1 MMTTVTKMESVF
13 MMKVKSKYLAMSGK
27 TREVGGR
34 ILETKSRNTTK
45 ESKILI
51 PNVTYLN
58 SYLKY
63 YK

>member
-1 MMTTVTKMESVF
+1 

-34 ILETKSRNTTK
+34 ILETKSKNTTK